1 VLDGERTFTYTLY
14 TLVIAFVCMS
24 KKEYL
29 RALNDEIQKLNSV
42 IDTKIMHEADYRR
55 EARRHKELLRQIRR
69 ENRNRRWAQI
79 FEGFSMS

>member
-1 VLDGERTFTYTLY
+1 
-14 TLVIAFVCMS
+14 MS

-29 RALNDEIQKLNSV
+29 KALNDEIQKLNTV

-69 ENRNRRWAQI
+69 ENRHRRVGRI
-79 FEGFSMS
+79 FELFSMS